1 MGSTL
6 TFSTAAPQAARVRVP
21 AFSYLFLFTSLVD
34 DKITLLSPLSF
45 IIYLFFCDFQI
56 AKLRLQLQRSK
67 QGGGRQCKDSKEC
80 LSPLHC
86 CTSTTTTTISTAS
99 QALVRTRSHTYCN
112 ISVFRKYIQQFLNS
126 LWNAHLYHLTVQ
138 SSMSKSAQMPL
149 SNITVPK
156 PSISRV
162 PSSMEGINHELEKVF
177 IKDNGEK
184 EELKVHTHSW
194 RHTH

>member
-6 TFSTAAPQAARVRVP
+6 TFSTAAPQAARVQVP
-21 AFSYLFLFTSLVD
+21 AFIYLILFTILVD

-67 QGGGRQCKDSKEC
+67 QGGGRQSKDSKEH

-99 QALVRTRSHTYCN
+99 QAPVRTRSHTYCN
-112 ISVFRKYIQQFLNS
+112 ISVFSKYIQQFLNQFVKCTFVPS
-126 LWNAHLYHLTVQ
+126 HCTVVHVEVSTDATVQ
-138 SSMSKSAQMPL
+138 HHSAKALHLQG
-149 SNITVPK
+149 SQQH
-156 PSISRV
+156 
-162 PSSMEGINHELEKVF
+162 G
-177 IKDNGEK
+177 
-184 EELKVHTHSW
+184 
-194 RHTH
+194 RHQP